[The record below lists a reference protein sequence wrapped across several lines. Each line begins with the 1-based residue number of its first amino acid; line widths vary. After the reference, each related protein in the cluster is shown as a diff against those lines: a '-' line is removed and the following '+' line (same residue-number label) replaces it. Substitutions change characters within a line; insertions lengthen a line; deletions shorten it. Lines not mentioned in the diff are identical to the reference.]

1 MCIVLLVCRNVRAE
15 ETTENTETF
24 KMSDRVYMCSKWL
37 SSVIDNF
44 CNNVYKIVK
53 RDTSIMLGMYYC
65 IVGISSL
72 CYRIFYISEIC

>member
-1 MCIVLLVCRNVRAE
+1 MFIVLSICRNVSAE
-15 ETTENTETF
+15 ENSEDTETY

-53 RDTSIMLGMYYC
+53 RDTSLMLGMYRM
-65 IVGISSL
+65 I
-72 CYRIFYISEIC
+72 